1 MANTLRVHSLA
12 KELGVPSKAVIE
24 KCRAEGI
31 ELIAFGPP
39 APHRDIGLAWR
50 RASSRALEF
59 GELGATLKEI
69 FGACSPRW

>member
-1 MANTLRVHSLA
+1 MRRAGPAVLLLTALA
-12 KELGVPSKAVIE
+12 LGVE
-24 KCRAEGI
+24 GRAEGI